1 MVAAVI
7 VMAATVA
14 GTPSGTSS
22 APARAD
28 AKAVAAVVEP
38 APHARPRLIHV
49 WASWCVPCVA
59 EWPAL
64 AERFRRWSEH
74 PLDIVSIALEDVDDG
89 GPPGAVLQ
97 SAGAVPGRHL
107 WTTFDGAVPAIRR
120 LDPEWDGALPTT
132 FIVDAHGTLVLAQR
146 GVTRMSALDAKIEAL
161 FPPGSLDAKKPS
173 AGKGR
178 DHEEAP

>member
-1 MVAAVI
+1 MFAAI
-7 VMAATVA
+7 VMAATLA
-14 GTPSGTSS
+14 GAPSGTGSVL
-22 APARAD
+22 ARVD

-38 APHARPRLIHV
+38 APRERPRIIHV

-74 PLDIVSIALEDVDDG
+74 PLDIVSIALEDAEDG

-107 WTTFDGAVPAIRR
+107 WTTFDGAVSAIRR

-132 FIVDAHGTLVLAQR
+132 FIVDERGTLVLAQR
-146 GVTRMSALDAKIEAL
+146 GVTRMSVLEAKIQSL
-161 FPPGSLDAKKPS
+161 FPGSQDAKKPS
-173 AGKGR
+173 AAKGR

>member
-1 MVAAVI
+1 MIAAI

-28 AKAVAAVVEP
+28 TKVLAAILDATPHPRAK
-38 APHARPRLIHV
+38 LIHV

-64 AERFRRWSEH
+64 AERFRRWAKLD
-74 PLDIVSIALEDVDDG
+74 LDIVSLALEDVDDG
-89 GPPGAVLQ
+89 GPPGAVLE
-97 SAGAVPGRHL
+97 SAGVVPGRHL
-107 WTTFDGAVPAIRR
+107 WTTFDGAVPAIRQ

-132 FIVDAHGTLVLAQR
+132 FLVDTRGALVLAQR
-146 GVTRMSALDAKIEAL
+146 GVTRFSTLDAKIDQL
-161 FPPGSLDAKKPS
+161 FPPGSLDANKSS
-173 AGKGR
+173 ATKGR